1 MLFFFFYYFIISF
14 LITKTAVCH
23 PSKKRKEKKRE
34 RFDHVILSLLEVG
47 GLDFDMLS
55 KNDLCS

>member
-1 MLFFFFYYFIISF
+1 MVSTKLMLFFYFFISF

-23 PSKKRKEKKRE
+23 PSKKRKERE

-47 GLDFDMLS
+47 HQIKPS
-55 KNDLCS
+55 SNVV